1 MMLLFSVAAREK
13 NRELDVISSY
23 QTSGYLQNIQK
34 IMRSALKKSLSNL
47 FYFDEFVLYKILSA
61 LHCTL

>member
-1 MMLLFSVAAREK
+1 MMLLFRVAAREK

-34 IMRSALKKSLSNL
+34 NNAISIEKK
-47 FYFDEFVLYKILSA
+47 FK
-61 LHCTL
+61 

>member
-34 IMRSALKKSLSNL
+34 NNTISIEKK
-47 FYFDEFVLYKILSA
+47 F
-61 LHCTL
+61 